1 MYDWMKK
8 LHMWAGLLSF
18 TAFIVWGVAGVEAVF
33 LPPPEGYEPPEV
45 SSEKEIPFDAPGGL
59 DDKALARLIYETVK
73 LPMAGGHYNIHRDDN
88 QHLAFFVFTVNGRR
102 DLTYLEEQ
110 KKIRI
115 AYRQNEL
122 GGFLSSMHTGHS
134 RRGPPDI
141 PARFWGVYNE
151 FSTWAFLFMSLS
163 GVYLW
168 IASRPGLP
176 WARMCLGGA
185 ALLFI
190 VLWVVTR

>member
-8 LHMWAGLLSF
+8 LHMWSGLLSF
-18 TAFIVWGVAGVEAVF
+18 TAFVVWGVAGVHAVF
-33 LPPPEGYEPPEV
+33 LPGPGNYQPPEV
-45 SSEKEIPFDAPGGL
+45 SATTEIPFEAPGGL
-59 DDKALARLIYETVK
+59 DDKALAKLIYENMD
-73 LPMAGGHYNIHRDDN
+73 LPMSGGHYGVRRDDN
-88 QHLAFFVFTVNGRR
+88 QNLSFLVFTVNGRR

-110 KKIRI
+110 KKVRI
-115 AYRQNEL
+115 EYRQNEL
-122 GGFLSSMHTGHS
+122 AGFLSSMHTGHS
-134 RRGPPDI
+134 RRGPPEL

-185 ALLFI
+185 ALVFV